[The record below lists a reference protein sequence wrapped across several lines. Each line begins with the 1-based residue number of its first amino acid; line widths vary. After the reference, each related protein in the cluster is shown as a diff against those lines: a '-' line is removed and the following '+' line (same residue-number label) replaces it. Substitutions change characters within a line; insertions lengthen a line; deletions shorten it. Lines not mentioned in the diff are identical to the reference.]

1 MNLLEIRYSHGKQAL
16 MYLMD
21 EGIQGKL
28 GTVKGK
34 KALMCLIVEEIQGK
48 LGIVVR
54 RKRRCA

>member
-1 MNLLEIRYSHGKQAL
+1 MNLLEIRYSYEKKAL

-28 GTVKGK
+28 GIVKGK

>member
-34 KALMCLIVEEIQGK
+34 KALMCLIDEGIQVK